1 MRAVVVSTPGGPE
14 VLEIK
19 NLPKPSS
26 KPGHVL
32 IRVKAFGIN
41 RSEMFTR
48 QGKICGNFYTELGL
62 M

>member
-1 MRAVVVSTPGGPE
+1 MKAAVVSRAGGPE

-19 NLPKPSS
+19 NIPIPIA

-32 IRVKAFGIN
+32 IKVKAFGIN

-48 QGKICGNFYTELGL
+48 QGANNYPVVCH
-62 M
+62 